1 MMSKK
6 CIITL
11 IAVCAAVGAAVA
23 AIILFHE
30 EISDFIKS
38 IISKLEDL
46 RCRRYCD
53 DDCCF
58 DGFDD
63 FDIDDEF
70 EDFEDVC
77 HPF

>member
-11 IAVCAAVGAAVA
+11 IAVCAAIGAAVA

-30 EISDFIKS
+30 EISNFIKS
-38 IISKLEDL
+38 IISKLEEL
-46 RCRRYCD
+46 RYRHY
-53 DDCCF
+53 DDCCY

-63 FDIDDEF
+63 FDVDDDF
-70 EDFEDVC
+70 DDFEDVC